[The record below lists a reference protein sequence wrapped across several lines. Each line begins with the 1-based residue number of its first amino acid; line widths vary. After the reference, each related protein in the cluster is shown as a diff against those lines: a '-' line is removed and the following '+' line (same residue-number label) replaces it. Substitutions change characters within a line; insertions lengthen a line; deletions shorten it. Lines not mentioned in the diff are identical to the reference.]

1 MTEKL
6 AVAIDQGVMTITL
19 NNPEKRN
26 AFTQEMIEAWV
37 AALQQAREAAEVGA
51 VVLTGAPGAFCSGG
65 DVRAMGERE
74 KDGTTAHGE
83 KNRLFENLHRLNR
96 AAEALDKPYIAA
108 VNGVA
113 VGAGMDVALH
123 ADIRFASESA
133 RFSEGYVKV
142 GLVPGE
148 GGAWYLPRLV
158 GVGRALEMLWTGDW
172 VSARE
177 AERIGLVNRVYAD
190 DALLAETMAFARRL
204 AAGPAIAIRMIKRAV
219 YQGQSMT
226 LGQHLDLI
234 SSHMAIIRQT
244 EDYKNAIAA
253 FARKETPSFRGR

>member
-1 MTEKL
+1 MTESL
-6 AVAIDQGVMTITL
+6 RVEIGEGVMTITL
-19 NNPEKRN
+19 DRPERRN
-26 AFTQEMIEAWV
+26 AFTQEMIDAWV
-37 AALQQAREAAEVGA
+37 AALARARESPEVGA

-65 DVRAMGERE
+65 DVRTMGERE
-74 KDGTTAHGE
+74 KEGTSALGE

-123 ADIRFASESA
+123 ADIRYAGESA

-158 GVGRALEMLWTGDW
+158 GIGRALEMLWTGDW
-172 VSARE
+172 VDARE
-177 AERIGLVNRVYAD
+177 AERIGLVSRVFPD
-190 DALLAETMAFARRL
+190 DELMPATLAFARRL
-204 AAGPAIAIRMIKRAV
+204 AAGPAVAIRMIKRAV
-219 YQGQSMT
+219 HQGLSMS
-226 LGQHLDLI
+226 LSQHLDLI

-244 EDYKNAIAA
+244 EDYKAGIAA
-253 FARKETPSFRGR
+253 FAAKEKPRFRGR